1 MHDVTMTHKNKKN
14 KQFLK
19 RGFFLGPLQGSPD
32 LLREAVDLKQEAV
45 DLKQ

>member
-1 MHDVTMTHKNKKN
+1 VHLSGGVKKG
-14 KQFLK
+14 
-19 RGFFLGPLQGSPD
+19 RGSPD